1 MNNEYQKVPEKHTNS
16 IVKRKV
22 DEDGR
27 SHTKPDRRK
36 SSVKLHND
44 GLTKYPKKKAE
55 HPD

>member
-16 IVKRKV
+16 IMKRKV

-27 SHTKPDRRK
+27 SHTQPDRRK